1 MCWKLKTI
9 IFSLEFNSWPI
20 CLDYY
25 QHDFSAISKEEIENA
40 QCFFFFR
47 KFEGARYQC
56 LSKRWF
62 LFIFLAI
69 CFSAKDFQ
77 VWIKIHFRVSL
88 KCALTIP
95 RFRTSFRLGL
105 AWEIAMFRSFS
116 TFETS
121 ILYFFEVWNTFVYNH
136 WDRDNIF
143 RAFVKIHPIH
153 LKDFGLNY
161 SHILP
166 LQNLFSLVFLCG
178 SYFWI

>member
-1 MCWKLKTI
+1 MKTI

-77 VWIKIHFRVSL
+77 VWIKLHFRVNL
-88 KCALTIP
+88 KCTLTIP
-95 RFRTSFRLGL
+95 RFRLSFRLDL
-105 AWEIAMFRSFS
+105 AWEIAMFRSFFNFWNFNFS
-116 TFETS
+116 KFE
-121 ILYFFEVWNTFVYNH
+121 ILLFTITEIETIFFG
-136 WDRDNIF
+136 
-143 RAFVKIHPIH
+143 H
-153 LKDFGLNY
+153 LSKF
-161 SHILP
+161 IL
-166 LQNLFSLVFLCG
+166 F
-178 SYFWI
+178 I